1 MNIFTCGK
9 LDYIMKALP
18 DAEVEK
24 YLNRGADHIFKIKKG
39 LI

>member
-1 MNIFTCGK
+1 MNIFTCGE

-24 YLNRGADHIFKIKKG
+24 YLNRDAVNTI
-39 LI
+39 LS